1 VRTRQARPS
10 LPPGA
15 GGGDRH
21 MLSCG
26 AEGSSAMLPQE
37 PQYWDNGLRLP
48 DFRPA
53 MRRPAL
59 LAGADELIG

>member
-1 VRTRQARPS
+1 
-10 LPPGA
+10 
-15 GGGDRH
+15 
-21 MLSCG
+21 MLSWG